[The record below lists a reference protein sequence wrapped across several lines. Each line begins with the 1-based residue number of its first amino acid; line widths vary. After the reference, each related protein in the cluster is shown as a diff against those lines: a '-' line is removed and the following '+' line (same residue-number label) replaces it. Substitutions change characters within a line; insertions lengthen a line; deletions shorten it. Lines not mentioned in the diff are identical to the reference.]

1 MIGQT
6 VSHYRILEKLGG
18 GGMGV
23 VYKAEDTRL
32 KRPVALKFLPEELS
46 RDRHALERFE
56 REAQAASALNHP
68 HICTIY
74 DIDEHEG
81 RQFIAMELLE
91 GQTLKQRI
99 LGKRMGLDEI
109 LAAALE
115 VADGLE
121 AAHARGIIH
130 RDIKPANIFITR
142 RGQAKILDFGLAKLA
157 PERLAVAETMT
168 VPEPLTSPGT
178 AAGTVAYMSPEQA
191 LGKDLDART
200 DLFSLGV
207 VLYEMVTGNL
217 PFRGDTSAA
226 LFDSILHQA
235 PTSPVRL
242 NPDVPD
248 ALERIIDKALEKDR
262 ELRYQSASEM
272 RADLQRLRRDTTS
285 GRLAAAS
292 GVAAGPARR
301 LSRRGIW
308 IGAGAAALV
317 LALLG
322 VSLLVPGLWR
332 AKPRPGAPGAAATT
346 SIAVLPFVN
355 MSSEPD
361 NESFSDGLTV
371 ELINALSNI
380 RELRVAA
387 RTSAFAFK
395 GREIDIREV
404 GKKLNVGA
412 VLEGSVRKSGQRL
425 RVTAKLV
432 NVENNN
438 DLWSGQFDR
447 EMKDIFDIQ
456 EEISLTIVDNLKL
469 KMLKGEKEKIL
480 KRRTENP
487 EAYELYLKGLYF
499 WRRRYERGLQKS
511 LQYFQLAA
519 EKDPGYALPYVGIAD
534 AYGILGVYAFMP
546 PHQAYPR
553 ARAAANKALEI
564 DPEIAEVYASL
575 GWIAMW
581 YDRDWTASESHFLK
595 AIQMKPDYPEAH
607 LWYGN
612 LLAVTGRADESV
624 REMRKGKEL
633 EPLEPAP
640 PTHVG
645 WALYFARR
653 FDESIEELRK
663 IVASDPEF
671 SLPYMWLSANFAAKK
686 MWGEAIPPAQ
696 KFVELSGES
705 VLGLSLLG
713 TAYGLAGRK
722 DEALK
727 ILERLDKLPKERYVA
742 FLSRAM
748 VWTGLGEK
756 NKALENLEK
765 AFENRDSSLAYLK
778 VWPIFDSL
786 RSEPRFQAV
795 LKKMKLDK

>member
-6 VSHYRILEKLGG
+6 VSHYRIVEKLGA

-23 VYKAEDTRL
+23 VYKAEDTKL
-32 KRPVALKFLPEELS
+32 KRPVALKFLPEALS
-46 RDRHALERFE
+46 RDHHALERFE

-81 RQFIAMELLE
+81 QHFIAMELLE

-109 LAAALE
+109 LTVGLE

-130 RDIKPANIFITR
+130 RDIKPANIFATR

-157 PERLAVAETMT
+157 PERRAAAETLT

-191 LGKDLDART
+191 LGKELDART

-207 VLYEMVTGNL
+207 VLYEMVTGSM
-217 PFRGDTSAA
+217 PFRGDTSVAV
-226 LFDSILHQA
+226 FDSILHQA

-248 ALERIIDKALEKDR
+248 ALERIINKALEKDR
-262 ELRYQSASEM
+262 EVRYHSARDM
-272 RADLQRLRRDTTS
+272 VVDLTRLKRERES
-285 GRLAAAS
+285 GRVAVP
-292 GVAAGPARR
+292 GVAASPR
-301 LSRRGIW
+301 IP
-308 IGAGAAALV
+308 
-317 LALLG
+317 
-322 VSLLVPGLWR
+322 SL
-332 AKPRPGAPGAAATT
+332 
-346 SIAVLPFVN
+346 AVLPFTN
-355 MSSEPD
+355 MSADKE
-361 NESFSDGLTV
+361 NEYFCDGLSE
-371 ELINALSNI
+371 ELINALCHI
-380 RELRVAA
+380 RELRVVA

-425 RVTAKLV
+425 RITAQLV
-432 NVENNN
+432 SVE
-438 DLWSGQFDR
+438 DGYHLWSGQFDR

-456 EEISLTIVDNLKL
+456 EEISLTIVEHLKL
-469 KMLKGEKEKIL
+469 KLLKDEKEKLL
-480 KRRTENP
+480 KRHTEDH
-487 EAYELYLKGLYF
+487 EAYEYYLKGLYF
-499 WRRRYERGLQKS
+499 WKRRYEKGLQKS
-511 LQYFQLAA
+511 LQYFQLAV
-519 EKDPGYALPYVGIAD
+519 EKDPGYALPHVGIAD
-534 AYGILGVYAFMP
+534 AYGILGAYSYMP
-546 PHQAYPR
+546 PHQAYSR
-553 ARAAANKALEI
+553 ARAAANKALKI
-564 DPEIAEVYASL
+564 DPELAEVHASL

-581 YDRDWTASESHFLK
+581 YDRDWPEAERHFLK

-607 LWYGN
+607 MWYGN
-612 LLAVTGRADESV
+612 LLFCTERFDQSI

-645 WALYFARR
+645 WALYHARR
-653 FDESIEELRK
+653 FDESIEELRN
-663 IVASDPEF
+663 VLASDPEF
-671 SLPYMWLSANFAAKK
+671 SLPYLWLSANFLAKK
-686 MWGEAIPPAQ
+686 MWGEAIAAIQ
-696 KFVELSGES
+696 KYVELSSEAVNAVS
-705 VLGLSLLG
+705 VLGL
-713 TAYGLAGRK
+713 AYGSAGMK

-727 ILERLDKLPKERYVA
+727 ILERLDGFSKDRYVGS
-742 FLSRAM
+742 LWRAL
-748 VWTGLGEK
+748 VWLGLGEK

-765 AFENRDSSLAYLK
+765 AYLERESVMAFLK
-778 VWPIFDSL
+778 VWPILDGL
-786 RSEPRFQAV
+786 RSEPRFQAL
-795 LKKMKLDK
+795 LKKMNLDK